1 MYPNFFFHYFHL
13 QIHISLFQEFGG
25 MSTIV
30 AIAIIKKNE
39 KKSAQ
44 ISIIPTHNCKKW
56 LF

>member
-1 MYPNFFFHYFHL
+1 
-13 QIHISLFQEFGG
+13 

-30 AIAIIKKNE
+30 AVAIIKKDE